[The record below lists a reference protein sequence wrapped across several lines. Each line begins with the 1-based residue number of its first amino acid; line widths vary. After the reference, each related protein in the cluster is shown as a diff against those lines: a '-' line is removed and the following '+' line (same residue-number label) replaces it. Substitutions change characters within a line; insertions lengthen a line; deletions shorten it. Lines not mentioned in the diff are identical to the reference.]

1 MTLQFPEH
9 FIFGTSTSAVQI
21 ETAFNHDWQGQQS
34 LDQAIFTRT
43 TDHEL
48 RWEKD
53 VDIISSLAPNYRMSF
68 MWSKLQHAP
77 CAKFDADAVTYY
89 RKLLERLRQQDVEIM
104 LVLHHFSNPIWFSNQ
119 GGWANKE
126 SVVWWLDYVKKVID
140 EFGEF
145 VSQWNTFNEP
155 NLYISLS
162 TLAGLFPPQKTN
174 PVYAWQTLKNI
185 SLAHQQAYQW
195 LHDRSPNKPVGI
207 SHNGSILEADNL
219 LGKLPA
225 KITDWW
231 YMDFIPGWFGHC
243 DFFGLSY
250 YSRIGYDPFPVTY
263 LNTPGK
269 LLTKGKAHDDLW
281 EYYPHGLGICLERYW
296 KRFRKPIIITE
307 NGMSTADDEKRIKSI
322 YDYMQIINDCMA
334 SGIDIRG
341 YYHWSAWDNFEWN
354 LGPSYR
360 FGLYACDPITKDR
373 IKRPSADVYSSL
385 AYSGKLVMPTTSS
398 RYESSLAVQ

>member
-1 MTLQFPEH
+1 MTLQFPEY
-9 FIFGTSTSAVQI
+9 FRFGTSTSAVQI
-21 ETAFNHDWQGQQS
+21 ETASHHDWQGFTS

-68 MWSKLQHAP
+68 MWSKLQPAP
-77 CAKFDADAVTYY
+77 FASFDTDAVTYY
-89 RKLLERLRQQDVEIM
+89 RNLLLRLREQGVDIM
-104 LVLHHFSNPIWFSNQ
+104 LVLHHFSNPTWFSNLS
-119 GGWANKE
+119 GWANKQ
-126 SVVWWLDYVKKVID
+126 SIDWWLDYVKKVID

-145 VSQWNTFNEP
+145 VTLWNTFNEP

-162 TLAGLFPPQKTN
+162 ALAGMFPPQKSN
-174 PVYAWQTLKNI
+174 PVYAWQVLKNI
-185 SLAHQQAYQW
+185 STAHQRAYEL
-195 LHDRSPNKPVGI
+195 LHLQSPGKAVGI

-219 LGKLPA
+219 LGNLPA

-231 YMDFIPGWFGHC
+231 YMHFIPGWFEHC

-250 YSRIGYDPFPVTY
+250 YSRIGFDPFPVTY
-263 LNTPGK
+263 LNTPDK
-269 LLTKGKAHDDLW
+269 LIKKSKAHDDMW
-281 EYYPHGLGICLERYW
+281 EYYPEGLGICLERYW
-296 KRFRKPIIITE
+296 KRFKKPIIITE
-307 NGMSTADDEKRIKSI
+307 NGMSTSDDDKRIKSI
-322 YDYMQIINDCMA
+322 YDYLRIIHR
-334 SGIDIRG
+334 SLEKGIDIQG
-341 YYHWSAWDNFEWN
+341 YYHWSTWDNFEWN

-385 AYSGKLVMPTTSS
+385 AYSKKLVIPSTSAQ
-398 RYESSLAVQ
+398 RESSLVVQ